1 VWIRALAKVRG
12 ASFEETSVVER
23 HVGSMTARLDTSSG
37 DGNQRGVVTLNE
49 IRQQPDLW
57 PTTLERVASSNAHS
71 IVKDRSTVICG
82 AGSSAY
88 AASAIAATWANA
100 VAIPT
105 TDLLT
110 LSREEV
116 SHLVPAFASNGVL
129 VSVARSGES
138 PESVGVIAR
147 VKQMFPKVA
156 HLAITCNQDGELA
169 RLPEV
174 SPLVL
179 DPRTNDRSL
188 VMTGSFSNLL
198 LAGMAI
204 TCGAFLSKQLPG
216 IVAKLNET
224 FPILEKIAQRLAS
237 PSPARL
243 MVLTSATLVPLARE
257 ASLKALEMTAG
268 RTVAVHETF
277 LGVRH
282 GPMSFLRPDSLVLCV
297 LSANAERRRFEQDVL
312 RELRQKKL
320 GHVVV
325 VASENSGAEFGNDF
339 VPAVAPNLPDD
350 LRGPFEIV
358 FPQLLAYHL
367 SLASQLDP
375 DNPSPDGVITRV
387 VQRFQLH

>member
-1 VWIRALAKVRG
+1 MPRLDSGSDGSNERG
-12 ASFEETSVVER
+12 AI
-23 HVGSMTARLDTSSG
+23 
-37 DGNQRGVVTLNE
+37 TLNE
-49 IRQQPDLW
+49 IRQQPELW

-71 IVKDRSTVICG
+71 IVRNRAAVICG

-88 AASAIAATWANA
+88 AASAVAATWANA

-110 LSREEV
+110 LSQDEV
-116 SHLVPAFASNGVL
+116 SHRVPAFASNGVL

-147 VKQMFPKVA
+147 IKQMFPAVV
-156 HLAITCNQDGELA
+156 HLAITCNEQGELA

-174 SPLVL
+174 HPLIL

-188 VMTGSFSNLL
+188 VMTGAFSNLL
-198 LAGMAI
+198 LAGLAI
-204 TCGAFLSKQLPG
+204 AQGDFFTRHLPG
-216 IVAKLNET
+216 IIAKLSKA
-224 FPILEKIAQRLAS
+224 FPELENAARRLAS
-237 PSPARL
+237 QSSTRL
-243 MVLTSATLVPLARE
+243 MVLTSASLVPFAKE

-268 RTVAVHETF
+268 RSVAINETF

-282 GPMSFLRPDSLVLCV
+282 GPMSFLRRDSLVLCV
-297 LSANAERRRFEQDVL
+297 LSANAERRRFEEDVL

-320 GHVVV
+320 GHVIVV
-325 VASENSGAEFGNDF
+325 GPAAFDSALGHDF
-339 VPAVAPNLPDD
+339 IPSMAPDLPDD

-367 SLASQLDP
+367 SLAAHLDP

>member
-1 VWIRALAKVRG
+1 
-12 ASFEETSVVER
+12 
-23 HVGSMTARLDTSSG
+23 MTARSNSG
-37 DGNQRGVVTLNE
+37 SGSHNQRGAITLKE
-49 IRQQPDLW
+49 IRQQPELW

-71 IVKDRSTVICG
+71 LVQGRPAVICG
-82 AGSSAY
+82 AGTSAY
-88 AASAIAATWANA
+88 AASAVAATWTNA

-110 LSREEV
+110 FSLREL
-116 SHLVPAFASNGVL
+116 SHLAPDFASNGVL
-129 VSVARSGES
+129 VSLGRSGDS
-138 PESVGVIAR
+138 PESVGVIER
-147 VKQMFPKVA
+147 FKQACPRAV
-156 HLAITCNQDGELA
+156 HLAITCNEHGQLA
-169 RLPEV
+169 RLPGV
-174 SPLVL
+174 TPLIL

-204 TCGAFLSKQLPG
+204 ARGDFLTTHLAGIASTVNKAFPG
-216 IVAKLNET
+216 
-224 FPILEKIAQRLAS
+224 LEKVAQRLS
-237 PSPARL
+237 SQPSSRL
-243 MVLTSATLVPLARE
+243 MVLTSAGMTPLAKE
-257 ASLKALEMTAG
+257 ASLKVLEMTAG
-268 RTVAVHETF
+268 RTVAMNETF

-297 LSANAERRRFEQDVL
+297 LSSDAERRRFEEDVL

-320 GHVVV
+320 GHVIVV
-325 VASENSGAEFGNDF
+325 GSKVSDGELGHEFI
-339 VPAVAPNLPDD
+339 PAMAPDLPDD

-367 SLASQLDP
+367 SLASHLDP

>member
-1 VWIRALAKVRG
+1 
-12 ASFEETSVVER
+12 
-23 HVGSMTARLDTSSG
+23 MTARLDTSSG
-37 DGNQRGVVTLNE
+37 DGNQRGVITLNE
-49 IRQQPDLW
+49 IRQQPEVW
-57 PTTLERVASSNAHS
+57 PTTLERVASSNAHL
-71 IVKDRSTVICG
+71 IVKDRAAVICG

-88 AASAIAATWANA
+88 AASAVAATWANA

-110 LSREEV
+110 LSQDEV
-116 SHLVPAFASNGVL
+116 SHLVPTFASNGVL

-147 VKQMFPKVA
+147 VKQMFPSVV
-156 HLAITCNQDGELA
+156 HLAITCNQEGELA
-169 RLPEV
+169 RLPGV

-204 TCGAFLSKQLPG
+204 ARGAFLTKQLPG
-216 IVAKLNET
+216 IVAKVNEA
-224 FPILEKIAQRLAS
+224 FPILEKITHRLAS
-237 PSPARL
+237 QSSSRL
-243 MVLTSATLVPLARE
+243 LVLTSAAMVPLAKE

-268 RTVAVHETF
+268 RTVAINETF

-297 LSANAERRRFEQDVL
+297 LSSNAERRRFEEDVL

-320 GHVVV
+320 GHVIVV
-325 VASENSGAEFGNDF
+325 GSPASNSAFGHDF
-339 VPAVAPNLPDD
+339 IPAMAPDLPDD
-350 LRGPFEIV
+350 LRGAFEIV

-367 SLASQLDP
+367 SLAAHLDP

>member
-1 VWIRALAKVRG
+1 
-12 ASFEETSVVER
+12 
-23 HVGSMTARLDTSSG
+23 MTARLDLGSDSR
-37 DGNQRGVVTLNE
+37 NQRGVITLSE
-49 IRQQPDLW
+49 IRQQPELW
-57 PTTLERVASSNAHS
+57 PTTLERVAASNAHS
-71 IVKDRSTVICG
+71 IVQDRAAVICG

-88 AASAIAATWANA
+88 AASAVAATWTNA
-100 VAIPT
+100 VALPT

-110 LSREEV
+110 FSKREL
-116 SHLVPAFASNGVL
+116 SHLAPDFVSDGVL
-129 VSVARSGES
+129 VSLARSGES

-147 VKQMFPKVA
+147 LKQMLPSVV
-156 HLAITCNQDGELA
+156 HLAITCNEHGQLA
-169 RLPEV
+169 RLPGV
-174 SPLVL
+174 NQLVL

-188 VMTGSFSNLL
+188 AMTGSFSNLL

-204 TCGAFLSKQLPG
+204 AQGAFFAKHLPG
-216 IVAKLNET
+216 VVATVNDA
-224 FPILEKIAQRLAS
+224 FSGLEELAQRLAS
-237 PSPARL
+237 PSHSRL
-243 MVLTSATLVPLARE
+243 MVLTSAGLVPLARE
-257 ASLKALEMTAG
+257 ASLKVLEMTAG
-268 RTVAVHETF
+268 RTAAINETF

-297 LSANAERRRFEQDVL
+297 LSSTPERRRFEEDVL

-320 GHVVV
+320 GHVIVV
-325 VASENSGAEFGNDF
+325 GSAAVDSELGHDF
-339 VPAVAPNLPDD
+339 IPAMAPDLPDD

>member
-1 VWIRALAKVRG
+1 
-12 ASFEETSVVER
+12 
-23 HVGSMTARLDTSSG
+23 MTARLDSG
-37 DGNQRGVVTLNE
+37 SDSHNQRGVITLNE
-49 IRQQPDLW
+49 IRQQPEVW

-71 IVKDRSTVICG
+71 IVQDRAAVICG

-88 AASAIAATWANA
+88 AASAVAVTWTNS

-110 LSREEV
+110 LSQGELSR
-116 SHLVPAFASNGVL
+116 LAPAFAYNGVL
-129 VSVARSGES
+129 VSMARSGES

-147 VKQMFPKVA
+147 IKQMFPSVL
-156 HLAITCNQDGELA
+156 HLAITCNEHGQLA
-169 RLPEV
+169 RLPGV
-174 SPLVL
+174 NPLVL

-204 TCGAFLSKQLPG
+204 ARGKFLAEHLPG
-216 IVAKLNET
+216 IITRLNKV
-224 FPILEKIAQRLAS
+224 FPELEKTAQRLAS
-237 PSPARL
+237 QSSTRL
-243 MVLTSATLVPLARE
+243 MVLTSAGLVPLARE
-257 ASLKALEMTAG
+257 ASLKVLEMTAG
-268 RTVAVHETF
+268 RTAAMNETF

-297 LSANAERRRFEQDVL
+297 LSSDAERRRFEEDVL

-320 GHVVV
+320 GHVIVV
-325 VASENSGAEFGNDF
+325 GSAASDSELGHDF
-339 VPAVAPNLPDD
+339 IPAIAPDLPDD

-367 SLASQLDP
+367 SLAAHLDP